1 MQLFSITILCAL
13 APVANGSA
21 SSTSARAGD
30 ARIETPT
37 RDDARSDAPIRDD
50 ARSDT
55 PTRDAARSDS
65 STRDDARS
73 DSSTRDAARSDSSTR
88 DAARVEGLVLD
99 ARKKPAAGVRVM
111 LGELGHALLIY
122 SSPPDMFVTTP
133 GILDPDAQRYKA
145 ELATD
150 RDGRFA
156 ASALAGGEF
165 TLIAADKERGIAITS
180 VHAEPGATSKVEIVL
195 DAPCFLD
202 AEISGLEFDS
212 QTNTIELLPLGLGTN
227 VTLFPRL
234 AQRDRSWSFQSTA
247 LPAARGW
254 RVVGSAVVPVQD
266 YRATVFALPLTIA
279 AGEHAHVAV
288 DLARGLELS
297 GTVVDARG
305 EPLSGVS
312 VVARE
317 TAHAA
322 SLENSSRDD
331 GSRDHSS
338 RDNASRDKPAGD
350 DPSRDN
356 PSLRGAVTDAKGRY
370 HLRGLSSGACT
381 LEVGRWRL
389 RELVGCGNGPQD
401 VSASREIVLPLA
413 NASDADFKI
422 ETLMR
427 APQIGDVA
435 PSFSARTIDG
445 GTLALSSLRGK
456 VVLIDFWATWCG
468 MCRMEMPNMLA
479 THRELARDG
488 LEIIG
493 ASVDTDV
500 ALVPRFVASRGLPWP
515 QTALGGAAVNP
526 IARLFNVSSTP
537 STVLIDRAGKI
548 AALNL
553 IGEPLRKKIEELLAA
568 K

>member
-1 MQLFSITILCAL
+1 MHLVSITILCAL

-21 SSTSARAGD
+21 SSSSLRATD
-30 ARIETPT
+30 AQSE
-37 RDDARSDAPIRDD
+37 
-50 ARSDT
+50 
-55 PTRDAARSDS
+55 
-65 STRDDARS
+65 STRSADV
-73 DSSTRDAARSDSSTR
+73 
-88 DAARVEGLVLD
+88 RVEGLVLD
-99 ARKKPAAGVRVM
+99 AHKKPAAGVRVM

-150 RDGRFA
+150 RDGRFV
-156 ASALAGGEF
+156 ASALASGEY

-180 VHAEPGATSKVEIVL
+180 VHAEPGAASKIEIVL

-202 AEISGLEFDS
+202 AEITGLEFDS

-234 AQRDRSWSFQSTA
+234 AQRDRSWSFQSPA

-266 YRATVFALPLTIA
+266 YRATLFALPLTIA

-305 EPLSGVS
+305 ESLSGVS
-312 VVARE
+312 VVARSPGE
-317 TAHAA
+317 
-322 SLENSSRDD
+322 
-331 GSRDHSS
+331 
-338 RDNASRDKPAGD
+338 NASM
-350 DPSRDN
+350 
-356 PSLRGAVTDAKGRY
+356 RGAVTDAKGRY

-381 LEVGRWRL
+381 LDVGRWRL
-389 RELVGCGNGPQD
+389 RELAGCGNGPQD

-435 PSFSARTIDG
+435 PTFSARTIDG
-445 GTLALSSLRGK
+445 GTLTLSSLRGK

-468 MCRMEMPNMLA
+468 MCRVEMPNMLA
-479 THRELARDG
+479 TQRELAHDG

-515 QTALGGAAVNP
+515 QTALGGAAANP

-537 STVLIDRAGKI
+537 STVLIDRQGKI